1 MSPALVSNRN
11 VSSFLLILH
20 KVFVP
25 LKHDDVKGWIF
36 NFVCPGNAVSESHEG
51 LLLLKNA
58 TVNRNLGF
66 DDVCKEKHVMVA
78 YNNEDLVFEVSN
90 ITLEMVKYPLKPYVS
105 NYNLA
110 HEWEIQDAFFASY
123 NIKPQWLNANYSWGW
138 YDNVTDTWTGATG
151 MIERDKAD
159 YAIWGFAFTYGRST
173 VAAFSPGVKYLP
185 LHWLTRYPQ
194 ELSPTWNLFGLFTKG
209 YLHK

>member
-1 MSPALVSNRN
+1 MCPPI
-11 VSSFLLILH
+11 VSS
-20 KVFVP
+20 KSVF
-25 LKHDDVKGWIF
+25 KHLSS
-36 NFVCPGNAVSESHEG
+36 NF
-51 LLLLKNA
+51 
-58 TVNRNLGF
+58 
-66 DDVCKEKHVMVA
+66 
-78 YNNEDLVFEVSN
+78 
-90 ITLEMVKYPLKPYVS
+90 TLA
-105 NYNLA
+105 YNLA

-209 YLHK
+209 YLSQMRFIN